1 MIILHRLPI
10 LPIWQA
16 LLAARL
22 LSTLPPSWASWCQI
36 KVFSRLKQI
45 PLCSEG
51 APPGA
56 NGHPVP
62 ITYEGFTLLTDNNNN
77 YFMSSF
83 IPQVK
88 TDWKLKVW
96 SCLFISVQLL
106 PDARLPDQPVPTEAS
121 VWLAASWQ
129 AFLEVSA
136 THQLAHS
143 THPSSS
149 ILDYIC
155 IFIFSST
162 ALPGDATIWGAEVG
176 EYLILRAFW
185 EIFERCAKMLTI
197 HISIVLEI
205 IASPQESRDKDKPTV
220 QVAGRVWGAGAGPA
234 PSGYGVERING
245 RCLTKQTL
253 GKFNKF
259 FVVTKLKIQ
268 RWLGHLCRHNGRL
281 SSCCPHRGTQ
291 VFLFFN

>member
-1 MIILHRLPI
+1 MKPKWDISHLQWTRTREIWEATLRLTTNTIWYYNHTHYIENSSIFRVPHPLLICCCFSCCFLQDRLFYQMIILHRLPI

-36 KVFSRLKQI
+36 KVFSTLKQI

-96 SCLFISVQLL
+96 SCQFISVQLL

-149 ILDYIC
+149 I
-155 IFIFSST
+155 S
-162 ALPGDATIWGAEVG
+162 E
-176 EYLILRAFW
+176 
-185 EIFERCAKMLTI
+185 
-197 HISIVLEI
+197 
-205 IASPQESRDKDKPTV
+205 
-220 QVAGRVWGAGAGPA
+220 
-234 PSGYGVERING
+234 
-245 RCLTKQTL
+245 
-253 GKFNKF
+253 
-259 FVVTKLKIQ
+259 
-268 RWLGHLCRHNGRL
+268 
-281 SSCCPHRGTQ
+281 
-291 VFLFFN
+291 